1 MENKRKDQPS
11 SASTNHHHRRNVKP
25 KLTAVAPPNPEPQ
38 DQEIRELQTL
48 PLFPTEPL
56 FQSSPSF
63 NHSQDPEFSS
73 PPQPPPA
80 PAAVDDLDIVI
91 TPPFPWA
98 TDRPAKIHTLQY
110 LNQNKILT
118 INGDVQCGSCHQ
130 KFEMEFD
137 LNKKAAEHG
146 KFLKDHRASLH
157 SRCPKEWMNPNK
169 IACKFCGEE
178 KSVKPVIGSWKE
190 HSINWLFLWLGQFI
204 GFCTLQDLR
213 YFCKYNKLHRTAAKN
228 RFVFNAYTEIFKQLI
243 QQN

>member
-1 MENKRKDQPS
+1 MENKDNKRKEQPS
-11 SASTNHHHRRNVKP
+11 SATTNHHRRHRNVKP
-25 KLTAVAPPNPEPQ
+25 KLAAVTPPNPEPQ

-48 PLFPTEPL
+48 SLFPTEP
-56 FQSSPSF
+56 SPSS

-80 PAAVDDLDIVI
+80 RAVTDDLNIVI

-118 INGDVQCGSCHQ
+118 INGDVQCGSCG
-130 KFEMEFD
+130 KRFEMEFD
-137 LNKKAAEHG
+137 LNKKVAENG
-146 KFLKDHRASLH
+146 KFLKDHGASLH
-157 SRCPKEWMNPNK
+157 SRCPKEWRNPNP

-178 KSVKPVIGSWKE
+178 KSVKPVIGNRKE

-204 GFCTLQDLR
+204 GFCNLEDLR
-213 YFCKYNKLHRTAAKN
+213 YFCKYNKLHRTAAKD
-228 RFVFNAYTEIFKQLI
+228 RFVLKVYTEIFKQLI
-243 QQN
+243 QAN